1 MCIDFKR
8 NIQDILV
15 KQKEHVEELYKHISF
30 KFQNMSVDISI
41 ALYKIAYH
49 IKLV

>member
-1 MCIDFKR
+1 MLKNYI
-8 NIQDILV
+8 NIYPLM
-15 KQKEHVEELYKHISF
+15 
-30 KFQNMSVDISI
+30 FQNMSIDISV